1 MFFVL
6 INKSVS
12 ATIHSAEKSM
22 KMANMAKK
30 GIIDKLSTYISEK
43 KIKEE
48 LTQRRPAQETRGT
61 AQLTT

>member
-12 ATIHSAEKSM
+12 ATIHSAKKSM
-22 KMANMAKK
+22 EVANMAKK

-43 KIKEE
+43 KMEE
-48 LTQRRPAQETRGT
+48 KPTERRST
-61 AQLTT
+61 